1 MMRRAISRLGVDQQG
16 GVMVESALMLTILF
30 IFTLGSV
37 DFLMAMY
44 QCGAATKAVQ
54 HGARIASTSAPVD
67 STFLT
72 ITGMEGGIAVGTFPP
87 ATFTARACAGTNA
100 SSGTCTSPGTYSVAA
115 MNTIVNG
122 RKSLGT
128 CTTSGSYC
136 AGMRDMFYRVR
147 PENVR
152 VTYSYSGIGFAGR
165 PYAQVPSIE
174 VTLINLPFQFYFI
187 GWLFPARNIQP
198 VATATGEDLCSQS
211 SSCTILNWTAAGG

>member
-1 MMRRAISRLGVDQQG
+1 MRRTIAKLYSDERG
-16 GVMVESALMLTILF
+16 GVLVESTVMLTILF

-44 QCGAATKAVQ
+44 QWGAATKAVQ
-54 HGARIASTSAPVD
+54 HGARIASVSAPVD
-67 STFLT
+67 STFPS
-72 ITGMEGGIAVGTFPP
+72 ITGMEGGVAVGTFPP

-100 SSGTCTSPGTYSVAA
+100 SSGTCTPSGTYDVAA

-128 CTTSGSYC
+128 CTVSGSYC
-136 AGMRDMFYRVR
+136 AGMHDMFYRVK

-198 VATATGEDLCSQS
+198 VATAMGEDLCSTNTA
-211 SSCTILNWTAAGG
+211 CIKLDWTLAGG